1 MNVADAGATA
11 VGAEGEPRP
20 AVAAAPLPLALLPR
34 LANDVLVQLR
44 VVGLL
49 VLSRTEKVRVGG
61 ALEVDRPTGG
71 ACVEVEE
78 TVAER
83 DGADAVPLPL
93 PLLLPPPVP
102 PLLLLAACRASNPSS
117 PAMSESAV
125 SRVVNKR
132 SFMMA

>member
-11 VGAEGEPRP
+11 VGADGP
-20 AVAAAPLPLALLPR
+20 AVAVAPLPLALFPR

-49 VLSRTEKVRVGG
+49 LLSRTVKVRDGG
-61 ALEVDRPTGG
+61 ALEVDRPAGG

-78 TVAER
+78 TAAER

-93 PLLLPPPVP
+93 LLPPPP
-102 PLLLLAACRASNPSS
+102 LLLAACRASNPSS
-117 PAMSESAV
+117 PAISESAV

>member
-11 VGAEGEPRP
+11 VGAEGESRP
-20 AVAAAPLPLALLPR
+20 AVAAAPPPLALFPR

-49 VLSRTEKVRVGG
+49 LLSRTVKVRDGG
-61 ALEVDRPTGG
+61 ALEVDRTAGG

-78 TVAER
+78 MAAER
-83 DGADAVPLPL
+83 DGADAVTL
-93 PLLLPPPVP
+93 PLLLL
-102 PLLLLAACRASNPSS
+102 LLLLAACRASNPSS